1 MKTKTNNFTLK
12 TTVILMQMAFA
23 SLAYAADIN
32 KELDPET
39 AELVNP
45 VSKVELGVGNVSEG
59 SFKAGEYNGHED
71 KGAYGI
77 ANIDLRGGGTYDS
90 DETLRW
96 RITGKNLGLENR
108 NIKGEIGDQGKFRL
122 EFGYDELLR
131 NRSDS
136 YQTPY
141 SGASSSNLT
150 LPSGWVAPIVPS
162 LSGSAANARGLS
174 SEVSNSPAYVYG
186 TYKSIG
192 NGLITS
198 VNITTSSNIQA
209 HDLPAF
215 HLMELSTKREKYDA
229 GMTYDFDEQWQFKAS
244 ARHED
249 KTGYKPMGSIT
260 RASGGDISTILPDR
274 IDQTTDQFNAAL
286 GFTGDKGFLQAAY
299 YGSIFDNHV
308 SSMSWQNW
316 SYNGTTSP
324 PVMAT
329 MSSAPSNEFNQFSL
343 TGGYNFNHTTKLT
356 MNGSYARNTQN
367 DKFLTDAFT
376 PVVPR
381 SSLDGLV
388 ETTAFNVKLT
398 AKPLK
403 DLNFTGGYKYENRDN
418 KTPVNVYGFY
428 DDSEPS
434 TGALNAGFK
443 TALANLTGIPLATLN
458 TLGLGSN
465 LNINANRAYSKESQQ
480 VNLYADYMLKKG
492 QWVGAG
498 YDWQGINRKCDG
510 SWISCTDADKS
521 NEHTLKL
528 DWRTSSI
535 ENVTTKLDYAYSQRT
550 VNYNENAFLALVPMA
565 NVMPTEST
573 ATMSAYATMLALG
586 YSGYGPV
593 LGYPATA
600 LSANTQYFFAN
611 NNALGNAAY
620 QNANRIS
627 ELIGMRRYNMAD
639 RDRNKLKS
647 SINWQATD
655 RLSFQGGFNFN
666 YDDYANSA
674 YGLKSAKDWALNLD
688 GSFAVSEDFTL
699 TSFYNHEDQQ
709 SKSAGNTYTANAAA
723 LAAGSVS
730 NNSLTTFT
738 LGSANSISGG
748 CAATVSARNTN
759 YKTLSC
765 LDWSN
770 NMQDKIDTVGLAFKR
785 NKLFVSNF
793 DMAGSL
799 TFTWARTDNGV
810 SGGNYVN
817 NATNASSV
825 PTNGAG
831 TPDTSQYSVYYIP
844 ATALPTVTSKIFA
857 LQLNGKYK
865 INKASSVWVGYNFQ
879 HMTSDDYA
887 YQGMQV
893 GGLAGVLPTSEKA
906 PSYNVHNLGA
916 SYTYMF

>member
-23 SLAYAADIN
+23 SLAYAADTN

-45 VSKVELGVGNVSEG
+45 ISKVELGVGSVSEG
-59 SFKAGEYNGHED
+59 SFKAGEYNGHENS
-71 KGAYGI
+71 GAYGI
-77 ANIDLRGGGTYDS
+77 ANIDLRGGAAYDS

-96 RITGKNLGLENR
+96 RVTGKNLGLENR
-108 NIKGEIGDQGKFRL
+108 NIKGEVGDQGKFRL

-150 LPSGWVAPIVPS
+150 LPSNWVLPTLPV
-162 LSGSAANARGLS
+162 LSTTAANARGLS
-174 SEVSNSPAYVYG
+174 SAVSSSQGYLSGSLSSP
-186 TYKSIG
+186 
-192 NGLITS
+192 NGSNLS
-198 VNITTSSNIQA
+198 SSNTIQNT
-209 HDLPAF
+209 DLPAF

-229 GMTYDFDEQWQFKAS
+229 AITYDFDEQWQFKAS
-244 ARHED
+244 ARREN
-249 KTGYKPMGSIT
+249 KIGYKPMGSIT
-260 RASGGDISTILPDR
+260 RATGGDISTILPDR
-274 IDQTTDQFNAAL
+274 IDQTTAQYNAAL
-286 GFTGDKGFLQAAY
+286 GFTSEKGFLNAAY

-316 SYNGTTSP
+316 ADPTK
-324 PVMAT
+324 VAT

-343 TGGYNFNHTTKLT
+343 MGGYNFNPTTKLT
-356 MNGSYARNTQN
+356 MNGSYARSTQN
-367 DKFLTDAFT
+367 DQFLTDAST

-381 SSLDGLV
+381 NSLDGLV
-388 ETTAFNVKLT
+388 VTTAFNMKLT
-398 AKPLK
+398 AKPVK

-418 KTPVNVYGFY
+418 QTPVNVYGFY
-428 DDSEPS
+428 DDNEVASG
-434 TGALNAGFK
+434 TALNANFK
-443 TALANLTGIPLATLN
+443 TALASLTGMTLAQLG
-458 TLGLGSN
+458 TLGTN
-465 LNINANRAYSKESQQ
+465 LNINANRAYGKETQQ

-510 SWISCTDADKS
+510 SWIGCSDADKS

-565 NVMPTEST
+565 NVQPTGT
-573 ATMSAYATMLALG
+573 NAVKSAYATMLALG

-593 LGYPATA
+593 LGYSSSLTA
-600 LSANTQYFFAN
+600 NSQYFFPN
-611 NNALGNAAY
+611 NNALANATY

-647 SINWQATD
+647 SVNWQATD

-688 GSFAVSEDFTL
+688 GSFAVTEDFTL

-723 LAAGSVS
+723 LGQGGSLN
-730 NNSLTTFT
+730 NNSLVTFAS
-738 LGSANSISGG
+738 GSANSISGG
-748 CAATVSARNTN
+748 CAATVSARNNN

-765 LDWSN
+765 LDWST
-770 NMQDKIDTVGLAFKR
+770 NMQDKVDTIGLAFKR

-799 TFTWARTDNGV
+799 SYTWARTDIGVNGG
-810 SGGNYVN
+810 SYVN
-817 NATNASSV
+817 NATNISSV
-825 PTNGAG
+825 PGSG
-831 TPDTSQYSVYYIP
+831 TPAPTQYSVYYIP
-844 ATALPTVTSKIFA
+844 ASALPTVTNKIFA

-865 INKASSVWVGYNFQ
+865 INKASLVWIGYNFQ
-879 HMTSDDYA
+879 HMESDDYA

>member
-12 TTVILMQMAFA
+12 TTVILMQMAFS
-23 SLAYAADIN
+23 SLAYAADTN

-45 VSKVELGVGNVSEG
+45 ISKVELGVGSVSEG
-59 SFKAGEYNGHED
+59 SFKAGEYNGHENS
-71 KGAYGI
+71 GAYGI
-77 ANIDLRGGGTYDS
+77 ANIDLRGGAAYDS

-96 RITGKNLGLENR
+96 RVTGKNLGLENR
-108 NIKGEIGDQGKFRL
+108 NIKGEVGDQGKFRL

-150 LPSGWVAPIVPS
+150 LPSNWVLPTLPV
-162 LSGSAANARGLS
+162 LSNAAANARGLS
-174 SEVSNSPAYVYG
+174 SAVSSSKGYLSGLLLSP
-186 TYKSIG
+186 SF
-192 NGLITS
+192 NNLS
-198 VNITTSSNIQA
+198 SSNTIQNT
-209 HDLPAF
+209 DLPAF
-215 HLMELSTKREKYDA
+215 HLMELSTKREKYDV
-229 GMTYDFDEQWQFKAS
+229 GVTYDLDDQWQFKAS
-244 ARHED
+244 ARREN
-249 KTGYKPMGSIT
+249 KTGYKPIGSIT
-260 RASGGDISTILPDR
+260 RAFTASGATSATDISTILPDR
-274 IDQTTDQFNAAL
+274 IDQTTDQYNVAL
-286 GFTGDKGFLQAAY
+286 GFTGDKGFLNAAY
-299 YGSIFDNHV
+299 YGSVFDNHV

-316 SYNGTTSP
+316 ADPTK
-324 PVMAT
+324 VAT

-343 TGGYNFNHTTKLT
+343 MGGYNFNPTTKLT
-356 MNGSYARNTQN
+356 MNGSYARSTQN
-367 DKFLTDAFT
+367 DQFLTDAST

-381 SSLDGLV
+381 NSLDGLV
-388 ETTAFNVKLT
+388 VTTAFNMKLT
-398 AKPLK
+398 AKPVK

-418 KTPVNVYGFY
+418 QTPVNVYGFY
-428 DDSEPS
+428 DDNEVASG
-434 TGALNAGFK
+434 TALNANFK
-443 TALANLTGIPLATLN
+443 TALASLTGMTLAQLG
-458 TLGLGSN
+458 TLGTN
-465 LNINANRAYSKESQQ
+465 LNINANRAYGKETQQ

-498 YDWQGINRKCDG
+498 YDWQGISRKCDG
-510 SWISCTDADKS
+510 SWISCSDADKS

-565 NVMPTEST
+565 NVTPSG
-573 ATMSAYATMLALG
+573 APLNSSAYGAMLALG
-586 YSGYGPV
+586 YSGYGPAFGLSPV
-593 LGYPATA
+593 ATVGSNGA
-600 LSANTQYFFAN
+600 YYFTN
-611 NNALGNAAY
+611 NNALGNATY

-674 YGLKSAKDWALNLD
+674 YGLKSAKDWSLNLD
-688 GSFAVSEDFTL
+688 GSFAVTEDFTL

-709 SKSAGNTYTANAAA
+709 SKSAGNTYNPNSTTAPTVN
-723 LAAGSVS
+723 
-730 NNSLTTFT
+730 TI
-738 LGSANSISGG
+738 ANSISGG
-748 CAATVSARNTN
+748 CAATVTARNAN

-765 LDWSN
+765 LDWST
-770 NMQDKIDTVGLAFKR
+770 NMQDNIDTIGLAFKR
-785 NKLFVSNF
+785 NKVFVSNF
-793 DMAGSL
+793 DLAGSL
-799 TFTWARTDNGV
+799 SYTWSSSDIGVNGG
-810 SGGNYVN
+810 SYVA
-817 NATNASSV
+817 NATNTGSGASAAPPVGQS
-825 PTNGAG
+825 AA
-831 TPDTSQYSVYYIP
+831 YYIS
-844 ATALPTVTSKIFA
+844 ATALPTVTSKILA

-865 INKASSVWVGYNFQ
+865 INKASLVWVGYNFQ
-879 HMTSDDYA
+879 HMASDDYA